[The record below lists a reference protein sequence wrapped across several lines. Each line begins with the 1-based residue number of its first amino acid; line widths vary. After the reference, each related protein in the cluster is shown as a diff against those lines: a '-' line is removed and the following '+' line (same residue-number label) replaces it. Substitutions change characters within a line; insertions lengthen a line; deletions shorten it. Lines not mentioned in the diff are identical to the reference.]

1 MKASHEAWFQAMLGA
16 VTNMR
21 ACHRMVAP
29 ERKQAEGHA
38 MPRLGGV
45 NLLGVLLAAL
55 AVWALGFVWYGW
67 VFDEAWMAGQRFEMA
82 ENEGQ
87 GPAWTIAGAVIALVL
102 SFGIGWLIKR
112 ADVAGPGPSIL
123 FSLVIGGLIGLP
135 LMGFTLVYSPWHSL
149 NLFAIHGGHTLAS
162 FALAGLV
169 LSFFD

>member
-1 MKASHEAWFQAMLGA
+1 
-16 VTNMR
+16 
-21 ACHRMVAP
+21 
-29 ERKQAEGHA
+29 

-55 AVWALGFVWYGW
+55 AVWALGLVWYGW
-67 VFDEAWMAGQRFEMA
+67 IFNEAWMAGQRFEVA
-82 ENEGQ
+82 DYEGQ
-87 GPAWTIAGAVIALVL
+87 GPAWMMAGAVIPLVL

-123 FSLVIGGLIGLP
+123 FSLMTGVLIGLP
-135 LMGFTLVYSPWHSL
+135 LMGYMLVYSPWHSL
-149 NLFAIHGGHTLAS
+149 SVFAIDGGHTLAS